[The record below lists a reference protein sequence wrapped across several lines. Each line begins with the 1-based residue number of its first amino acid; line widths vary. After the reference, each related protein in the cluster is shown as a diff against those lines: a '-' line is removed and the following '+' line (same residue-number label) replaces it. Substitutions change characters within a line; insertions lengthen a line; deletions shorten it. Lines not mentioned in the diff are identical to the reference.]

1 MRILLTRAKA
11 DAQRTATKLGV
22 LGHQAIISPVIEVV
36 ATGAALPNGAF
47 DAIIATSAHALTTG
61 ARSLAKIPL
70 YAVGER
76 TREAAERGGWSA
88 PVHVRENAQAL
99 IALLRSDLPRGQ
111 HVLYLAGR
119 DRKPDI
125 EAAAQ
130 EIGLDLQLAETY
142 AAHQILSLTSEAE
155 GAVRDG
161 DVDAVLH
168 YSHRS
173 AELFIALVKRAEL
186 WPQAALLRHYALS
199 NDVATP
205 LIAAGAQTFVAAE
218 PHEDDLLALLP
229 RADRG

>member
-36 ATGAALPNGAF
+36 ATGAALPNGSF

-76 TREAAERGGWSA
+76 TREAAERAGWSA
-88 PVHVRENAQAL
+88 PVHVRDNAPAL
-99 IALLRSDLPRGQ
+99 IAVLHSDLPRGQ

-142 AAHQILSLTSEAE
+142 AAREILCLTSEAE
-155 GAVRDG
+155 GALRDG
-161 DVDAVLH
+161 ELDAVLH
-168 YSHRS
+168 YSRRS
-173 AELFIALVKRAEL
+173 AELFIAMVNRAEL
-186 WPQAALLRHYALS
+186 RSQAELLHHYALS
-199 NDVATP
+199 NDVAAP
-205 LIAAGAQTFVAAE
+205 LIAAGAQTLVAAE

-229 RADRG
+229 QADRG